1 MTQLKTQLHMPPIH
15 NPCASHLLTFDVE
28 HWYEGFRYRDLDGWQ
43 GYPPRDDK
51 MVERLLDSMGEAGQR
66 ATMFF
71 TGRYAEE
78 FPHVVRRAA
87 QEGHE
92 IASHS
97 YSHRVLSR
105 MGSIDAFKE
114 DFLRSVAILEDISG
128 CKVKG
133 YRAPKWSIFDLDYL
147 EVLNV
152 LYEAGLDYDSSVFPR
167 IRTGV
172 EKVYPHQVDL
182 GGGVNIWELPA
193 TTYPFFGLR
202 LPVAGGLYF
211 RLLPAWLTRKS
222 MALCLNNNQPSIIY
236 LHPYDL
242 DVTCPRVSGGNPL
255 FQWLRYYGVDTA
267 FDRLEIILRQYRFSS
282 MLDWVNNNRAMPSK
296 HMETK

>member
-1 MTQLKTQLHMPPIH
+1 MHVVDTVNEFAQQM
-15 NPCASHLLTFDVE
+15 HLLTFDVE

-43 GYPPRDDK
+43 GYPPRDDIL
-51 MVERLLDSMGEAGQR
+51 VEHLLDKLGDSGNR
-66 ATMFF
+66 STMFF

-97 YSHRVLSR
+97 YSHSVLSR
-105 MGSIDAFKE
+105 MGSIDAFQK
-114 DFLRSVAILEDISG
+114 DFQHSVALLEDISG

-147 EVLNV
+147 EVLKV
-152 LYEAGLDYDSSVFPR
+152 LHEAGLDYDSSVFPGVGD
-167 IRTGV
+167 GV
-172 EKVYPHQVDL
+172 EKVYPHEVDL
-182 GGGVNIWELPA
+182 GRSTKIWEIPA
-193 TTYPFFGLR
+193 TTYPLFGLR

-211 RLLPAWLTRKS
+211 RFFPAWVTRKS
-222 MALCLNNNQPSIIY
+222 MDFCLKNNQPSVIY

-242 DVTCPRVSGGNPL
+242 DSNCPRLPGGNPL

-267 FDRLEIILRQYRFSS
+267 FDRLEKMLQQNRFNTI
-282 MLDWVNNNRAMPSK
+282 LDWVKNKNMSIPVEQ
-296 HMETK
+296 MVD